1 MKFSWTK
8 VIIEV
13 LKLAIT
19 ILGAGT
25 GSYVALTSM

>member
-1 MKFSWTK
+1 MDWKK

-13 LKLAIT
+13 LKCIIT

-25 GSYVALTSM
+25 GAWAALHM

>member
-1 MKFSWTK
+1 MKFDWKK